1 MEGELEQSVA
11 HGELKRVEELLGEH
25 AEQCRV
31 APWLVGCSWKRVG
44 KLLKPETL
52 LDCCATSKW

>member
-11 HGELKRVEELLGEH
+11 HGELKRVQELLGEH

-31 APWLVGCSWKRVG
+31 APWLVGWKQVG
-44 KLLKPETL
+44 KLLKSETL
-52 LDCCATSKW
+52 LDCCATRKW